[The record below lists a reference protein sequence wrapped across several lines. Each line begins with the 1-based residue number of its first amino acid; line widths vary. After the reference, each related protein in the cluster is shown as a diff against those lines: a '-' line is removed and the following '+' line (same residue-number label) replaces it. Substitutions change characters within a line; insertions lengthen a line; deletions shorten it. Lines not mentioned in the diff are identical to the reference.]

1 MRKDE
6 RLLSELAVLAMKAL
20 LYLLLC
26 GTFFL
31 HMEKNNP
38 QIMLLSRTAAVSLLM
53 FFAFGL
59 AMLSVYG
66 GFAVGR
72 QKSKPIII
80 SLSLATAMT
89 DAMTYLQLQ
98 IMNVNAARNDHLV
111 LFGPDIWLLLR
122 AFIVQVVLIVLFV
135 RAANRIYF
143 RFHAPQAC
151 LLVARDVDAAPEIA
165 RKIERLPLQYAVGR
179 ICGLNDPELDAAL
192 VACDTVFLCGLPVAE
207 RTRLTERA
215 YAMGKNVYARMDL
228 ADAITYGAEHVI
240 LDDLPFLDME
250 SSGLSIEQRFVK
262 RAMDIAV
269 SLPAVVLLSPLMLL
283 CALAIKCGDRGP
295 VIYRQKR
302 ATRAG
307 RVFEIYKFRTMRP
320 HGGEG
325 LQHSATKDDDRITPV
340 GRVLRRCRLDELPQL
355 FNILKGDMSLVGPRP
370 EMLENVMQYT
380 RELPEF
386 SYRLKVKAGL
396 TGYAQ
401 IEGKYN
407 TSPRDKMIL
416 DMLYI
421 ERYSAWLDVKLL
433 LRTLT
438 VFFKSDSTEAFGD
451 GPAKEKDG
459 PSPKSAENP

>member
-1 MRKDE
+1 MKKDK
-6 RLLSELAVLAMKAL
+6 RLLSELAVLALKAV

-26 GTFFL
+26 SVFFL

-111 LFGPDIWLLLR
+111 LFGPDIWMLLR
-122 AFIVQVVLIVLFV
+122 AFILQVVLIALFV
-135 RAANRIYF
+135 RAANWLYF
-143 RFHAPQAC
+143 RFHAPQRC
-151 LLVARDVDAAPEIA
+151 LLVTLDVDAASAIV
-165 RKIERLPLQYAVGR
+165 RKIERLPLQYAVTR
-179 ICGLNDPELDAAL
+179 ICSLRDPALDAAL
-192 VACDTVFLCGLPVAE
+192 AACDTVFLCGLPIAD

-215 YAMGKNVYARMDL
+215 YAMDKNVYVRMDI
-228 ADAITYGAEHVI
+228 ADAVTYGAEHVI

-283 CALAIKCGDRGP
+283 CALAIKCGDGGP
-295 VIYRQKR
+295 VIYCQKR

-320 HGGEG
+320 HGSGSV
-325 LQHSATKDDDRITPV
+325 QHSATKDDARITPV
-340 GRVLRRCRLDELPQL
+340 GHVLRRCRLDELPQL

-370 EMLENVMQYT
+370 EMLENVRQYT
-380 RELPEF
+380 KELPEF

-438 VFFKSDSTEAFGD
+438 VFFKSDSTEAFSD
-451 GPAKEKDG
+451 GSRVEKDENG
-459 PSPKSAENP
+459 KKSAENP

>member
-111 LFGPDIWLLLR
+111 LFGPDIWMLLR

-151 LLVARDVDAAPEIA
+151 LLVARDVDEAPEIA

-283 CALAIKCGDRGP
+283 CALAIKCGDGGP

-302 ATRAG
+302 AG
-307 RVFEIYKFRTMRP
+307 I
-320 HGGEG
+320 
-325 LQHSATKDDDRITPV
+325 
-340 GRVLRRCRLDELPQL
+340 
-355 FNILKGDMSLVGPRP
+355 
-370 EMLENVMQYT
+370 
-380 RELPEF
+380 
-386 SYRLKVKAGL
+386 
-396 TGYAQ
+396 
-401 IEGKYN
+401 
-407 TSPRDKMIL
+407 
-416 DMLYI
+416 
-421 ERYSAWLDVKLL
+421 
-433 LRTLT
+433 
-438 VFFKSDSTEAFGD
+438 
-451 GPAKEKDG
+451 
-459 PSPKSAENP
+459 

>member
-1 MRKDE
+1 MKKDK
-6 RLLSELAVLAMKAL
+6 RLLSELAVLALKAV

-26 GTFFL
+26 SVFFL

-111 LFGPDIWLLLR
+111 LFGPDIWMLLR
-122 AFIVQVVLIVLFV
+122 AFILQVVLIALFV
-135 RAANRIYF
+135 RAANWLYF
-143 RFHAPQAC
+143 RFHAPQRC
-151 LLVARDVDAAPEIA
+151 LLVTLDVDAASAIV
-165 RKIERLPLQYAVGR
+165 RKIERLPLQYAVTR
-179 ICGLNDPELDAAL
+179 ICRLRGPALDAAL
-192 VACDTVFLCGLPVAE
+192 AACDTVFLCGLPIAD

-215 YAMGKNVYARMDL
+215 YAMDKNVYVRMDI
-228 ADAITYGAEHVI
+228 ADAVTYGAEHVI

-283 CALAIKCGDRGP
+283 CALAIKCGDGGP
-295 VIYRQKR
+295 VIYCQKR

-320 HGGEG
+320 HGSGSV
-325 LQHSATKDDDRITPV
+325 QHSATKDDARITPV
-340 GRVLRRCRLDELPQL
+340 GHVLRRCRLDELPQL

-370 EMLENVMQYT
+370 EMLENVRQYT
-380 RELPEF
+380 KELPEF

-438 VFFKSDSTEAFGD
+438 VFFKSDSTEAFSD
-451 GPAKEKDG
+451 GSRVEKDENG
-459 PSPKSAENP
+459 KKSAENP